1 MTVVTARHRR
11 LVVVALVSLAVLAT
25 AGCGSKDDAAAS
37 VGAVQPTL
45 PPSPTVLVHRVTL
58 RPADFPPRTKIRLY
72 DGGDQVTGEV
82 TLDFCGFDFTSEANR
97 LVRRQVAVLFPKAGK
112 VSYSNEVVAY
122 DTEAHAAAALQELRT
137 AVTTCPPYRFMGST
151 VAGVPAIRTVAHQVT
166 DKNMR
171 VADNTVVTAK
181 LTARSSHRSLRQT
194 LYFQRQGTILSAIYL
209 STPGKPSKEQKE
221 MARYMAQTTGFRLA
235 QT

>member
-1 MTVVTARHRR
+1 MTVATARHRR
-11 LVVVALVSLAVLAT
+11 VVVAALVSLAVLGT
-25 AGCGSKDDAAAS
+25 AGCGSDDDAAA
-37 VGAVQPTL
+37 VGAVQVTPA
-45 PPSPTVLVHRVTL
+45 PSPSVLVHRVTL

-72 DGGDQVTGEV
+72 DGGDQVAGEV

-122 DTEAHAAAALQELRT
+122 DTDAHAAAALQELRS

-166 DKNMR
+166 DKNLR

-181 LTARSSHRSLRQT
+181 LTARSSHRSMRT
-194 LYFQRQGTILSAIYL
+194 VMYFQRQGTILSAIYFA
-209 STPGKPSKEQKE
+209 TPGKPSKGQKD